1 MIVLEFRPFKRF
13 EDDELLEK
21 ILTRISE
28 IKQISYEND
37 EYRYMLQMSTINSMI
52 KEIKLRRMI
61 IDKNL
66 IIKNIFLDLE

>member
-21 ILTRISE
+21 VLTGISE
-28 IKQISYEND
+28 IKQISYDYD
-37 EYRYMLQMSTINSMI
+37 EYRYMLQMSTIDSMI

-66 IIKNIFLDLE
+66 IMKNIFLDLE